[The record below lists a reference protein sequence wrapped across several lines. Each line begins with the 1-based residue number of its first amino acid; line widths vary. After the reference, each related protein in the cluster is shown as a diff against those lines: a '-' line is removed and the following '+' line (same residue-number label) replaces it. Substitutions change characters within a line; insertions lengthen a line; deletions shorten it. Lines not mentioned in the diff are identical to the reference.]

1 MNVGFRSPAD
11 HRLERKRATPL
22 CYPSSEQIGCMRANC
37 VRWLCG
43 ALLAALLG
51 GGAPPVI
58 LCAAQRPARAAAAP
72 EQSSLPV
79 TEYRIVTTDGQ
90 VLRIAGNPIALE
102 LGKPIDPAQV
112 AASLKALYRSGKFS
126 DIRAISQQV
135 DSGLRVDFVV
145 QENLFFN
152 QVILL
157 GLKPPPTEA
166 SAAAALQITLGDVFR
181 KETLDDALER
191 LRSRMQE

>member
-1 MNVGFRSPAD
+1 
-11 HRLERKRATPL
+11 
-22 CYPSSEQIGCMRANC
+22 
-37 VRWLCG
+37 
-43 ALLAALLG
+43 
-51 GGAPPVI
+51 
-58 LCAAQRPARAAAAP
+58 
-72 EQSSLPV
+72 
-79 TEYRIVTTDGQ
+79 
-90 VLRIAGNPIALE
+90 
-102 LGKPIDPAQV
+102 V

-181 KETLDDALER
+181 KETLDDALDL
-191 LRSRMQE
+191 LRSRNQEEGFHNANPNAELRPPPAEHQMDIIVNVDPGVRARVGIVHLTNNTEYPDAEIVSRLKMNPGKPITSSRIQN